1 MMLVKR
7 LAFPLGLLC
16 WSVPA
21 FAAAPPE
28 VMTALKASPFREY
41 VLMEGRTELLGKIQ
55 AGKRKFWVV
64 TNKIPGLKHSAAG
77 RLFCRIVFLEE
88 KSGQQSYLG
97 YYRYHCEEFRVN
109 GQRVESF
116 APKDDGTPRWLGF
129 TLTEKGPPPGLYD
142 SPEFYPFTK

>member
-1 MMLVKR
+1 MKR
-7 LAFPLGLLC
+7 LVFLLGLFCFAL
-16 WSVPA
+16 PA
-21 FAAAPPE
+21 RAAAPPE
-28 VMTALKASPFREY
+28 VMDALKSSSFRKY
-41 VLMEGRTELLGKIQ
+41 VQMEGRTELLGKIQ

-77 RLFCRIVFLEE
+77 RLFCRLVFLEE
-88 KSGQQSYLG
+88 KSGRPSYLG
-97 YYRYHCEEFRVN
+97 YYGYDCEEIRVN

-129 TLTEKGPPPGLYD
+129 TLTKKGPPPGLYD